1 MLAAKLTGSIAGAC
15 PEGVWRLDPNQGLGS
30 NNAMST
36 TSQPQISLAD
46 LPPWKKKLPMA
57 LTWARMAVCPL
68 FIPLI
73 HADSTLMNFIAALLF
88 IAASIT
94 DWADGHFA
102 RKYGAISNLGKFMDP
117 IADKILVATVLIM
130 MIPNG
135 RVGPVLVLVLL
146 VRDILIGGIRS
157 VAAADRVIIDAKAAG
172 KWKTGTQMVAIP
184 ALLIGRPLAGIPL
197 YEIGAVLLWIS
208 VILSV
213 VSGVQYVRIYME
225 NRKA

>member
-1 MLAAKLTGSIAGAC
+1 MSS
-15 PEGVWRLDPNQGLGS
+15 PLDPATL
-30 NNAMST
+30 A
-36 TSQPQISLAD
+36 SL
-46 LPPWKKKLPMA
+46 PNWKRKLPMA

-73 HADSTLMNFIAALLF
+73 AADRGIYNWIAAALF

-102 RKYGAISNLGKFMDP
+102 RKYGMISNMGKFMDP

-130 MIPNG
+130 MIPAG
-135 RVGPVLVLVLL
+135 RVGPILVLL
-146 VRDILIGGIRS
+146 LLCRDILIGGIRS

-172 KWKTGTQMVAIP
+172 KWKTGMQMVAIP
-184 ALLIGRPLAGIPL
+184 ALLVGRPLMGVPL

-208 VILSV
+208 VILSLF
-213 VSGVQYVRIYME
+213 SGYQYVRIYME
-225 NRKA
+225 NRKAEA